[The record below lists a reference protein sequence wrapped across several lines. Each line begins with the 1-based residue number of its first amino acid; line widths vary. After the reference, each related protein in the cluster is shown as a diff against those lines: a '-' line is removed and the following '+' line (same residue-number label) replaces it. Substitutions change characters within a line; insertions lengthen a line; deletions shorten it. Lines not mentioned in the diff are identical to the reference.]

1 MRSTWSALN
10 LMWRCGYLEN
20 CEPMWCSTKAR
31 YRGTTYAATP
41 HNVRQRFPQQ
51 TGALHPIQSRR
62 RCYSTQCT
70 DIPQHTGA
78 HHPIQSRR
86 RCYSTDIPQQTGDTK
101 KTPLEPSQLY
111 DRHVPHRL
119 EPRNVNRH
127 RRRYGARIS
136 ILCRP
141 CANSRGNS
149 LAANSGTA
157 GQDNLSTHAVVG
169 RSMHSAS
176 QQLKL

>member
-1 MRSTWSALN
+1 MRNAADRLPWIMMCAAETSDSERSGASAGQ
-10 LMWRCGYLEN
+10 WRTAE
-20 CEPMWCSTKAR
+20 A
-31 YRGTTYAATP
+31 
-41 HNVRQRFPQQ
+41 F
-51 TGALHPIQSRR
+51 
-62 RCYSTQCT
+62 
-70 DIPQHTGA
+70 
-78 HHPIQSRR
+78 
-86 RCYSTDIPQQTGDTK
+86 
-101 KTPLEPSQLY
+101 